1 VSFREE
7 ETSKSLGAVDACTVA
22 AACENYWE
30 LGMRLLVNENSG
42 YLSRQMITKLTKLSG
57 SLSQWLNFQSL
68 SRVTKTAAS
77 IGQREHS
84 SFGYVGYD
92 SQWVG

>member
-7 ETSKSLGAVDACTVA
+7 EKSKSLGAVDTCTVA
-22 AACENYWE
+22 PACETYRE
-30 LGMRLLVNENSG
+30 LGVQLLVNKNSG

-57 SLSQWLNFQSL
+57 SLSQWLGFQPL

-77 IGQREHS
+77 IGQREHTPL
-84 SFGYVGYD
+84 D
-92 SQWVG
+92 M